1 MHRSTHTH
9 TQEQTEVQ
17 IPHVL
22 FLFFLYTGWCTF
34 LSLSRWK
41 SSPVT
46 QFTASGLVGIK
57 AENEFSACLA
67 CLLLVMR
74 FSGLCDHAE
83 RKSVLYKLF
92 VELTFIDHFREIL
105 LFVQPTHKE
114 CFSHIHKITQTYTE
128 RPVNQSSHTLVLR
141 QGEEILEV
149 CSRRLVAGDAGDA
162 GLSWTLVR

>member
-1 MHRSTHTH
+1 MSKQKYKYHTFFFYFSS
-9 TQEQTEVQ
+9 
-17 IPHVL
+17 IPVGVP
-22 FLFFLYTGWCTF
+22 FY
-34 LSLSRWK
+34 LSRDGK

-92 VELTFIDHFREIL
+92 VEPTFIDHFKEIL
-105 LFVQPTHKE
+105 LLCNQHTQRMF
-114 CFSHIHKITQTYTE
+114 FSHTQNHTNIHREASEPEFAYISAQTRGGNPGGWQPE
-128 RPVNQSSHTLVLR
+128 ACGGGMRGMR
-141 QGEEILEV
+141 G
-149 CSRRLVAGDAGDA
+149 CRGR
-162 GLSWTLVR
+162 